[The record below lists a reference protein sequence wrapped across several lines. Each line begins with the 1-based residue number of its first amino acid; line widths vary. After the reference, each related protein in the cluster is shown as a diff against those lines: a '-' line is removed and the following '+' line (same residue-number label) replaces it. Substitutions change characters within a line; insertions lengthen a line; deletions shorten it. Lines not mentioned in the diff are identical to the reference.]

1 MSKINSTNHILNQLI
16 YDEQNSVIYFLF
28 DVLLCSSWCLD
39 CEAIPNPTCEGILD
53 QMEDV
58 EEVES
63 IKAVISV
70 TFSQAIERRQQIE
83 DHLKAAHADNGECLK
98 KLRSLAEKKQ
108 LSASKTSTASA
119 KKKLEEVL
127 TVAKEEVEK
136 AERMWNS
143 LNITTTAVKSVI
155 RIC

>member
-1 MSKINSTNHILNQLI
+1 
-16 YDEQNSVIYFLF
+16 
-28 DVLLCSSWCLD
+28 
-39 CEAIPNPTCEGILD
+39 
-53 QMEDV
+53 MEDV
-58 EEVES
+58 ED
-63 IKAVISV
+63 IKSSQAVISV
-70 TFSQAIERRQQIE
+70 TISQAIEIRQQIE
-83 DHLKAAHADNGECLK
+83 DQLKAVLADNGECLK